1 MVASEHMPDLEN
13 PRAHDPVFALH
24 AGGKME
30 IASRVALNGPEE
42 LSLAYFSKVMTYR
55 FGGPPHTNHNI

>member
-13 PRAHDPVFALH
+13 PRAEDPVFALR

-30 IASRVALNGPEE
+30 IASQTRATPGV
-42 LSLAYFSKVMTYR
+42 
-55 FGGPPHTNHNI
+55 